1 MNVTILYFA
10 SLRESLGVD
19 RESVQLPDDVATA
32 ARLRAWLRARGGS
45 WSEAFAEG
53 RAVRVAVDQTL
64 AAPTTPLREGAEV
77 AFFPPVTG
85 G

>member
-1 MNVTILYFA
+1 LNVTILYFA

-19 RESVQLPDDVATA
+19 RESVQLPEDVATA
-32 ARLRAWLRARGGS
+32 ARLREWLCARGGA
-45 WSEAFAEG
+45 WSESFAEG
-53 RAVRVAVDQTL
+53 RAVRVAVDRTL
-64 AAPTTPLREGAEV
+64 AAPATPLREGAEV

>member
-10 SLRESLGVD
+10 SLREALATD
-19 RESVQLPDDVATA
+19 RESVRLPAGVATVDA
-32 ARLRAWLRARGGS
+32 LRGWLRERGGA
-45 WSEAFAEG
+45 WSEALAAG
-53 RAVRVAVDQTL
+53 RAVRASVDRKMAGPDAPL
-64 AAPTTPLREGAEV
+64 ADGAEV